1 MMSHHD
7 GDEERTD
14 WPKRLTDA
22 ATTGPTLVL
31 SGGGALGAMQAGFLR
46 ALVRTD
52 FRPSLIIGTSAGA
65 LNGAFLA
72 FNPDEDGV
80 EKLIEIWRSLRD
92 RSLFL
97 FNPLRVAYQV
107 MSKQLCLTNSDL
119 LELLIKDYAPQDD
132 FSATNVPLCITTT
145 NLTAG
150 RKEVIHEG
158 PISKA
163 LLASTALPGIFCP
176 VEIEGD
182 LHVDGGI
189 LANLDLETAIDL
201 GAKEILAI
209 DLSRCVD
216 GHRPDSVVG
225 VWMQTLDVIQRDR
238 VDREMD
244 RLENRAHITLIQ
256 PVVESSVSLTNFLA
270 VDRLLEEG
278 EQLGEDVIRR
288 YRDADGRFQAGIIHS
303 PLHIHK

>member
-7 GDEERTD
+7 VREEHTE

-22 ATTGPTLVL
+22 AKAGPALVL
-31 SGGGALGAMQAGFLR
+31 SGGGALGALQAGFLR
-46 ALVRTD
+46 TLVRTD

-72 FNPDEDGV
+72 FNPNEDGI

-97 FNPLRVAYQV
+97 FNPLRVAYQI

-119 LELLIKDYAPQDD
+119 LEVLINDHAPQDD
-132 FSATNVPLCITTT
+132 FSATKIPLCITTT

-158 PISKA
+158 QISRA

-176 VEIEGD
+176 VEIDGD

-201 GAKEILAI
+201 GASEILAI

-216 GHRPDSVVG
+216 GRRPDSVIG
-225 VWMQTLDVIQRDR
+225 VWM
-238 VDREMD
+238 
-244 RLENRAHITLIQ
+244 
-256 PVVESSVSLTNFLA
+256 
-270 VDRLLEEG
+270 
-278 EQLGEDVIRR
+278 
-288 YRDADGRFQAGIIHS
+288 
-303 PLHIHK
+303 

>member
-1 MMSHHD
+1 MSHHD
-7 GDEERTD
+7 VQEERIE
-14 WPKRLTDA
+14 WPERLTGA
-22 ATTGPTLVL
+22 AKAGPVLVL
-31 SGGGALGAMQAGFLR
+31 SGGGALGALQAGFLH

-52 FRPSLIIGTSAGA
+52 FKPSLIIGTSAGA
-65 LNGAFLA
+65 INGAFLA

-80 EKLIEIWRSLRD
+80 EKLIDIWRSLRD

-97 FNPLRVAYQV
+97 FNPLRIAYQV
-107 MSKQLCLTNSDL
+107 MSKRLCLLNTDL
-119 LELLIKDYAPQDD
+119 LELLIKDHTLQDD
-132 FSATNVPLCITTT
+132 FSATKIPLCITTT

-150 RKEVIHEG
+150 RKEVIHKG
-158 PISKA
+158 PISSA

-176 VEIEGD
+176 VEIDGD
-182 LHVDGGI
+182 LHVDGGV

-201 GAKEILAI
+201 GASEILAI

-216 GHRPDSVVG
+216 GHRPDSVAG

-244 RLENRAHITLIQ
+244 RLEDKAHITLIQ

-270 VDRLLEEG
+270 VDRLLEQG
-278 EQLGEDVIRR
+278 EQLGEDVIRQ
-288 YRDADGRFQAGIIHS
+288 YRDANGRFQSGTIHS

>member
-1 MMSHHD
+1 MTHHD
-7 GDEERTD
+7 EQEEHIE

-22 ATTGPTLVL
+22 AKAGPVLVL
-31 SGGGALGAMQAGFLR
+31 SGGGALGALQAGFLR
-46 ALVRTD
+46 ALIRTD
-52 FRPSLIIGTSAGA
+52 FKPSLIIGTSAGA

-80 EKLIEIWRSLRD
+80 EKLIDIWRNLRD

-119 LELLIKDYAPQDD
+119 LKVLIKDYAPQDD
-132 FSATNVPLCITTT
+132 FSATEVPLCITTT
-145 NLTAG
+145 NLTAA

-158 PISKA
+158 QISSA

-176 VEIEGD
+176 VEIKGD
-182 LHVDGGI
+182 LHVDGGV

-201 GAKEILAI
+201 GANEIFAI

-216 GHRPDSVVG
+216 GRRPDSVTS

-244 RLENRAHITLIQ
+244 RLEDRAHITLVQ
-256 PVVESSVSLTNFLA
+256 PVVESNVSLTNFLA

-278 EQLGEDVIRR
+278 EKLGEDVIRE
-288 YRDADGRFQAGIIHS
+288 YRCANGRFQAGIIHS

>member
-7 GDEERTD
+7 VQEEHIE

-22 ATTGPTLVL
+22 AKAGPALVL
-31 SGGGALGAMQAGFLR
+31 SGGGALGALQAGFLR
-46 ALVRTD
+46 ALIRTD

-65 LNGAFLA
+65 VNGAFLA

-80 EKLIEIWRSLRD
+80 DELMDIWRSLRD

-107 MSKQLCLTNSDL
+107 MSKRLCLLNTDL
-119 LELLIKDYAPQDD
+119 LELLIKDHTLQDD
-132 FSATNVPLCITTT
+132 FAATKIPLCITTT

-176 VEIEGD
+176 VEIDGD
-182 LHVDGGI
+182 LHVDGGV
-189 LANLDLETAIDL
+189 LENLDLETAIDL
-201 GAKEILAI
+201 GASEILAI
-209 DLSRCVD
+209 DLSRCID
-216 GHRPDSVVG
+216 GRQPDSVVS

-244 RLENRAHITLIQ
+244 RLEDKAHITLIQ

-278 EQLGEDVIRR
+278 EQLGEDVIRE
-288 YRDADGRFQAGIIHS
+288 YRDANGRFQAGTIHS